1 MEIKVL
7 SKSEREI
14 EIEIGGEGHT
24 FLNLLK
30 SALLQDKR
38 VEAATYDIEHPLIS
52 DPILYVR
59 TDGSDPVEVLRD
71 AASQVSK
78 QLDEFKK
85 KFLTATQRDS

>member
-38 VEAATYDIEHPLIS
+38 VEAATYDIEHPMIS
-52 DPILYVR
+52 DPILYLR

-85 KFLTATQRDS
+85 KFLTAASKG

>member
-24 FLNLLK
+24 FLNLMK

-52 DPILYVR
+52 DPILYLR
-59 TDGSDPVEVLRD
+59 TDGSDPFEVLRD
-71 AASQVSK
+71 AASQIGK
-78 QLDEFKK
+78 QCDELKK
-85 KFLTATQRDS
+85 KFLSAVRKA